1 MEGVLAQRSN
11 KTLCWCFLYSVKLP
25 VGHRIPGCKL
35 KPDLTTIHNLLR
47 MGDYMCLK
55 STGVDG
61 YAQIIYTWLC
71 VCVDECIWHVHVNA
85 SQFRWSLLYRAS
97 PPPPQYIFSL
107 SWWLLHF
114 VGPDVWDQTDEE
126 KIKQLETI
134 LAYRIILSISRS
146 LVIYFTGLGLNAYS
160 GIQNEYSFTW
170 REWLFK
176 SVLLHFLLLL

>member
-1 MEGVLAQRSN
+1 MEFLVEEWCRIPPIEFQTLESMPMCMEGVLAQRSN

-71 VCVDECIWHVHVNA
+71 VC
-85 SQFRWSLLYRAS
+85 
-97 PPPPQYIFSL
+97 
-107 SWWLLHF
+107 
-114 VGPDVWDQTDEE
+114 
-126 KIKQLETI
+126 
-134 LAYRIILSISRS
+134 
-146 LVIYFTGLGLNAYS
+146 
-160 GIQNEYSFTW
+160 
-170 REWLFK
+170 
-176 SVLLHFLLLL
+176 

>member
-1 MEGVLAQRSN
+1 MEEWCRIPPIEFQTLESMPMCMEGVLAQRSN

-71 VCVDECIWHVHVNA
+71 VC
-85 SQFRWSLLYRAS
+85 
-97 PPPPQYIFSL
+97 
-107 SWWLLHF
+107 
-114 VGPDVWDQTDEE
+114 
-126 KIKQLETI
+126 
-134 LAYRIILSISRS
+134 
-146 LVIYFTGLGLNAYS
+146 
-160 GIQNEYSFTW
+160 
-170 REWLFK
+170 
-176 SVLLHFLLLL
+176 